1 MDGIIRRKSRNQVDA
16 SRGRLHDSCC
26 QDTFTSLSATPHS
39 TSRILEMNAAEDD
52 DVKLLRAS
60 ASLLSDLE
68 RLLLSLLR
76 RKSSA
81 SEVGAVHH
89 HVKEADLHQIIGLVS
104 SV

>member
-1 MDGIIRRKSRNQVDA
+1 MTRTAKTLIPLSPPLRNQ
-16 SRGRLHDSCC
+16 HHE
-26 QDTFTSLSATPHS
+26 F
-39 TSRILEMNAAEDD
+39 LEMNAAEDD

-104 SV
+104 SVRYCNTKS